1 MTVPFIVMSA
11 PNGARRGK
19 DDHQSLPITPDEI
32 AACAE
37 SVADAGASIMPSHV
51 IDEQGG
57 HSPDP
62 DRYRAAT
69 WAVRDW
75 LGDAPIMPLS
85 TGAAGVV

>member
-37 SVADAGASIMPSHV
+37 DVADAGASIIHLHV
-51 IDEQGG
+51 RDEHGA
-57 HSPDP
+57 HSLES
-62 DRYRAAT
+62 DRYRAAIA
-69 WAVRDW
+69 AVRERV
-75 LGDAPIMPLS
+75 GDGM
-85 TGAAGVV
+85 VVQITTEA